1 MKKGIMKTIT
11 LTMSAALLSS
21 SFGVTNTASAATLK
35 ADNLT
40 DLAKVIREQAMD
52 RNENFTV
59 TFNGSDNDWN
69 YLFGSDLKFFYYDM
83 IK

>member
-21 SFGVTNTASAATLK
+21 SFSVTASAAALK

-52 RNENFTV
+52 
-59 TFNGSDNDWN
+59 
-69 YLFGSDLKFFYYDM
+69 
-83 IK
+83 